1 MAEESRTLI
10 ERAFA
15 RARESG
21 RRDWHRMSVA
31 VLKNRLLDL
40 TGRNF
45 READYGA
52 STFLEFV
59 RSHGDILELDTTTT
73 PPVASL
79 KGVPTDASAGSGHG
93 PGRIRSDLWRA
104 VLDFSSGNR
113 YVWDPV
119 REVATSGDDV
129 SGPDIPTITADT
141 FNEWKR
147 AFASTV
153 DDVAAEAR
161 VSEWT
166 EHRYPASFLPPPLRQ
181 RWLGHLK
188 TGVRDHLLAWFSQQ
202 DLKPPSDLLEAPK
215 PTDASARA
223 EDLRKRLIDC
233 LRVMTPEELERVQVP
248 ASVLLRHRKL

>member
-21 RRDWHRMSVA
+21 RPDWHQMSVA

-40 TGRNF
+40 TGRSF

-79 KGVPTDASAGSGHG
+79 KGVAADALTGVGHG
-93 PGRIRSDLWRA
+93 SVRIRSDLWRA

-119 REVATSGDDV
+119 QEVATSDDV

-153 DDVAAEAR
+153 DDVAAEGR

-166 EHRYPASFLPPPLRQ
+166 ERRYPASFLPTQLRQ
-181 RWLGHLK
+181 RWLSHLK
-188 TGVRDHLLAWFSQQ
+188 TNVRDHLLAWFSQQ

-215 PTDASARA
+215 LTDTSRRA

-248 ASVLLRHRKL
+248 ASVLLRRKL